1 MEEEIRYQI
10 WQAPRE
16 ERQGLLISKATDGQL
31 NRVEDG

>member
-10 WQAPRE
+10 WQAPR